1 MIHPIIRRRVVVY
14 LAAAMLPW
22 MALPAA
28 AQEIKERT
36 LKFAFSLSQDHPMG
50 VRGPARMSTP
60 EAGASGTITRIGR
73 TG

>member
-14 LAAAMLPW
+14 LAAAMPW

>member
-1 MIHPIIRRRVVVY
+1 MIHPIIRRRVLVY

-36 LKFAFSLSQDHPMG
+36 LKFAFSLSKDPPMG
-50 VRGPARMSTP
+50 VGARP
-60 EAGASGTITRIGR
+60 
-73 TG
+73 